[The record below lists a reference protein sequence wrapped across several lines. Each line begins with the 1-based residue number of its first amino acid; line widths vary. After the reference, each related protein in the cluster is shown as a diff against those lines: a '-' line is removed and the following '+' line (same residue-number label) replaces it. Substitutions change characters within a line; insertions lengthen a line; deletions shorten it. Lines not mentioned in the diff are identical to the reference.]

1 MVRRWFAVLIV
12 LAVAMPLAS
21 TTPAGAVVDLN
32 FYYPVS
38 VSGPLAK
45 VMDGMVADFNRIH
58 PGSHVTAIFVPQALA
73 ARDQLPYAQAEL
85 STHNSA
91 QIQKIFS
98 DNLQAVLTGS
108 KTPAQ
113 GLRDAQRQA
122 DEVLSQF
129 RKK

>member
-12 LAVAMPLAS
+12 LAVAMPLAL
-21 TTPAGAVVDLN
+21 TTPAGAG
-32 FYYPVS
+32 